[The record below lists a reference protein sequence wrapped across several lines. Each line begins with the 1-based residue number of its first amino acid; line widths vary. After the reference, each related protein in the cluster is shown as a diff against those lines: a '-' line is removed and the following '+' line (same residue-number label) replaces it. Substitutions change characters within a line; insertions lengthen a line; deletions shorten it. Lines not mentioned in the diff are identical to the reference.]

1 MSGYARLFGRLST
14 RGFEMNSGP
23 HAMIFDLDGVITF
36 TARVHAGVWK
46 QMFDEFLKERSCQL
60 HEPFREFTIG
70 GDYLTYVDGK
80 PRYDGVA
87 SFLAS
92 RNICIPYGSPSDP
105 PSARTVSGLGNR
117 KDKLFN
123 EKLQKDGVEVD
134 HDAVRL
140 VRELRA
146 TGIRVG
152 VASSSRNVVPI
163 LQRVGIRD
171 LFDEVVDGVVSERL
185 QLRGKPE
192 PDIFLHC
199 LAQLTPNADPRKA
212 GIAED
217 AIVGVMAG
225 QRGRFA
231 LVLGVDR
238 MGSGTLGENG
248 ANWVIR
254 DFRTITAQE
263 ITAFFREG
271 VRAAS

>member
-1 MSGYARLFGRLST
+1 MN
-14 RGFEMNSGP
+14 RGP
-23 HAMIFDLDGVITF
+23 DAMIFDLDGVITF
-36 TARVHAGVWK
+36 TARVHASAWK
-46 QMFDEFLKERSCQL
+46 QMFDEFLKERSSVL
-60 HEPFREFTIG
+60 HESFREFTIG

-92 RNICIPYGSPSDP
+92 RNISIPYGSPSDP
-105 PSARTVSGLGNR
+105 TSAKTVCGLGNR

-123 EKLQKDGVEVD
+123 EKVKKDGVEVD
-134 HDAVRL
+134 HDVVRL

-146 TGIRVG
+146 RDVAVG

-163 LQRVGIRD
+163 LERVGIRD
-171 LFDEVVDGVVSERL
+171 LFDEIVDGIVSERL

-192 PDIFLHC
+192 PDIFLEC

-225 QRGRFA
+225 HRGGFG

-238 MGSGTLGENG
+238 TGSGALGKNG

-254 DFRTITAQE
+254 DFSTITAEE